1 MKTIFSRLFSMIAAL
16 LMLCLL
22 ITGVA
27 FRFLM
32 MSWVESE
39 KRKSLSADA
48 SALADLAEAYDSAGE
63 LESNWNFQIGL
74 SLFSEVGEVSAMI
87 CDEDGYVVICSCD
100 NLTCDHVGKQVPESY
115 RREML
120 REGVYYEKNV
130 RLADIY
136 DDARFLAGQ
145 AVVNDQTGNLVGFVV
160 VTAPMNQTTDYMLR
174 SSTFF
179 IYTAIGAL
187 GLALVAA
194 TFLSR
199 SLVRPLGQMADVARR
214 FGYGETKLR
223 AEQTKSNTREVNDL
237 ALAFNTMAD
246 SLEQSEQRRQEF
258 IANVSHELKTPMT
271 TIGGYVDGI
280 LDGTIPPERE
290 RHYLTLVSD
299 EVKRLSRLVRSM
311 LNIAKIEAG
320 EMKLNP
326 TVFDVNESV
335 LSSIFTFEQ
344 TIDAKHLEIRGLE
357 DTGKIMVEADQDLIH
372 QVVYNLLEN
381 AVKFANEGGYVE
393 VSYTVD
399 PKRTYIN
406 IKNSGDGIPKD
417 EISKVFDRFYKTDRS
432 RSMDKTGV
440 GLGLYIVRSI
450 VNLHQGEVIAR
461 SVEGEYC
468 EFSFSVATAPKA
480 LTRQPKPVSV
490 REV

>member
-1 MKTIFSRLFSMIAAL
+1 MKTTFSRLFSMIAAL

-100 NLTCDHVGKQVPESY
+100 SLTCDHVGKQVPESY

-120 REGVYYEKNV
+120 RGGVYYEKNV
-130 RLADIY
+130 HLADIY

-280 LDGTIPPERE
+280 LDGTIPKETE
-290 RHYLTLVSD
+290 KHYLQIVSS
-299 EVKRLSRLVRSM
+299 EVRRLSRLVRSM
-311 LNIAKIEAG
+311 LDLSRIQAQGLDESRKSRFDLGEA
-320 EMKLNP
+320 MS
-326 TVFDVNESV
+326 DV
-335 LSSIFTFEQ
+335 LITFEQ
-344 TIDAKHLEIRGLE
+344 KINARALQVSVDLPEKPVWTKADRDAI
-357 DTGKIMVEADQDLIH
+357 T
-372 QVVYNLLEN
+372 QVIYNLLDN
-381 AVKFANEGGYVE
+381 AIKFCPVGGSLALVLE
-393 VSYTVD
+393 Q
-399 PKRTYIN
+399 
-406 IKNSGDGIPKD
+406 DGQKARLRVRNTGQTIPA
-417 EISKVFDRFYKTDRS
+417 EELPLLFERFHKSDKS
-432 RSMDKTGV
+432 RSEDKDGY
-440 GLGLYIVRSI
+440 GLGLYIVKTILQQHKEDINVTSENGVTTFTFSLR
-450 VNLHQGEVIAR
+450 
-461 SVEGEYC
+461 VE
-468 EFSFSVATAPKA
+468 
-480 LTRQPKPVSV
+480 
-490 REV
+490 

>member
-130 RLADIY
+130 HLADIY

-280 LDGTIPPERE
+280 LDGTIPKDQEDK
-290 RHYLTLVSD
+290 YLATIAD
-299 EVKRLSRLVRSM
+299 ETRRLSRLVRHM
-311 LNIAKIEAG
+311 LSLSR
-320 EMKLNP
+320 MKSEGSDLTKRRDFDLNELIIR
-326 TVFDVNESV
+326 TLLSFDGRTE
-335 LSSIFTFEQ
+335 E
-344 TIDAKHLEIRGLE
+344 KHLDVQLQLPE
-357 DTGKIMVEADQDLIH
+357 DHMTVTADPDSIT
-372 QVVYNLLEN
+372 QVLYNLLDN
-381 AVKFANEGGYVE
+381 AVRYTPRGGTVTLLVTKE
-393 VSYTVD
+393 KQDFILRVTDTGPGFTAEALAKAGELLYT
-399 PKRTYIN
+399 
-406 IKNSGDGIPKD
+406 
-417 EISKVFDRFYKTDRS
+417 EAARS
-432 RSMDKTGV
+432 DTAHQGF
-440 GLGLYIVRSI
+440 GLYF
-450 VNLHQGEVIAR
+450 AR
-461 SVEGEYC
+461 RVALSHSGTLRLSNTPGGCAELRLPIC
-468 EFSFSVATAPKA
+468 EQIEK
-480 LTRQPKPVSV
+480 
-490 REV
+490 

>member
-199 SLVRPLGQMADVARR
+199 SLVRPLGQMADVARP
-214 FGYGETKLR
+214 LR
-223 AEQTKSNTREVNDL
+223 LRRDQAPRRADKEQHARG
-237 ALAFNTMAD
+237 
-246 SLEQSEQRRQEF
+246 QRSGAGVQ
-258 IANVSHELKTPMT
+258 HD
-271 TIGGYVDGI
+271 GGFSGAVRAAPAGVH
-280 LDGTIPPERE
+280 RE
-290 RHYLTLVSD
+290 R
-299 EVKRLSRLVRSM
+299 
-311 LNIAKIEAG
+311 
-320 EMKLNP
+320 
-326 TVFDVNESV
+326 
-335 LSSIFTFEQ
+335 
-344 TIDAKHLEIRGLE
+344 
-357 DTGKIMVEADQDLIH
+357 
-372 QVVYNLLEN
+372 
-381 AVKFANEGGYVE
+381 
-393 VSYTVD
+393 
-399 PKRTYIN
+399 
-406 IKNSGDGIPKD
+406 
-417 EISKVFDRFYKTDRS
+417 
-432 RSMDKTGV
+432 
-440 GLGLYIVRSI
+440 
-450 VNLHQGEVIAR
+450 
-461 SVEGEYC
+461 
-468 EFSFSVATAPKA
+468 VA
-480 LTRQPKPVSV
+480 
-490 REV
+490 

>member
-1 MKTIFSRLFSMIAAL
+1 MKTTFSRLFSMIAGL

-48 SALADLAEAYDSAGE
+48 SALADLAEAYDSSGA

-74 SLFSEVGEVSAMI
+74 SLFSEVGEVGALI

-100 NLTCDHVGKQVPESY
+100 SLACDHVGKQVPESY

-120 REGVYYEKNV
+120 RDSVYYEKNV
-130 RLADIY
+130 QLSDIY
-136 DDARFLAGQ
+136 EDKRFLAGQ
-145 AVVNDQTGNLVGFVV
+145 AIVNDTTGDLVGFVV

-179 IYTAIGAL
+179 LYTAIAAL

-223 AEQTKSNTREVNDL
+223 AEQSGKNTQEVNDL

-271 TIGGYVDGI
+271 TISGFADGI
-280 LDGTIPPERE
+280 LDGTIPPESE
-290 RHYLTLVSD
+290 KKYLQIISSET
-299 EVKRLSRLVRSM
+299 KRLARLVRSM
-311 LNIAKIEAG
+311 LELSRLQAKDRATLL
-320 EMKLNP
+320 KNS
-326 TVFDVNESV
+326 FDISEQ
-335 LSSIFTFEQ
+335 LRLTLITFADK
-344 TIDAKHLEIRGLE
+344 IDQKHLEVVFNVPE
-357 DTGKIMVEADQDLIH
+357 EAIKVLGDVDAIT
-372 QVVYNLLEN
+372 QVIYNLLDNAIKFSREN
-381 AVKFANEGGYVE
+381 SPLTISLWKDSKKAYV
-393 VSYTVD
+393 SIRNCGST
-399 PKRTYIN
+399 
-406 IKNSGDGIPKD
+406 IPEA
-417 EISKVFDRFYKTDRS
+417 EIPLLFDRFHKSDRS
-432 RSMDKTGV
+432 RSQDRDGV
-440 GLGLYIVRSI
+440 GLGLYIVKTILNNHGEDIAVTSR
-450 VNLHQGEVIAR
+450 QGVTDF
-461 SVEGEYC
+461 V
-468 EFSFSVATAPKA
+468 FTLA
-480 LTRQPKPVSV
+480 LKP
-490 REV
+490 

>member
-1 MKTIFSRLFSMIAAL
+1 MKTTFSRLFSMIAAL

-39 KRKSLSADA
+39 KHKSLSADA
-48 SALADLAEAYDSAGE
+48 SALADLAEAYNSSGE

-100 NLTCDHVGKQVPESY
+100 SLTCDHVGKQVPESY

-130 RLADIY
+130 QLADIY

-280 LDGTIPPERE
+280 LDGTIPKETE
-290 RHYLTLVSD
+290 KHYLQIVSS
-299 EVKRLSRLVRSM
+299 EVRRLSRLVRSM
-311 LNIAKIEAG
+311 LDLSRIQAQGLDESRKSRFDLGEA
-320 EMKLNP
+320 MS
-326 TVFDVNESV
+326 DV
-335 LSSIFTFEQ
+335 LITFEQ
-344 TIDAKHLEIRGLE
+344 KIWTKADRDAI
-357 DTGKIMVEADQDLIH
+357 T
-372 QVVYNLLEN
+372 QVIYNLLDN
-381 AVKFANEGGYVE
+381 AIKFCPVGGSLALVLE
-393 VSYTVD
+393 Q
-399 PKRTYIN
+399 
-406 IKNSGDGIPKD
+406 DGQKARLRVRNTGQTIPA
-417 EISKVFDRFYKTDRS
+417 EELPLLFDRFHKADKARSADRE
-432 RSMDKTGV
+432 GW
-440 GLGLYIVRSI
+440 GLGLYIAKTIVGAHGGEIWATSENGVTEFCFTLPVVR
-450 VNLHQGEVIAR
+450 
-461 SVEGEYC
+461 
-468 EFSFSVATAPKA
+468 
-480 LTRQPKPVSV
+480 
-490 REV
+490 